1 MNINA
6 TLIGQ
11 TITFFLFLW
20 ICFKYIWPP
29 LVEAM
34 RERQKNIAEGLAA
47 AERAEKNLAQ
57 AQDQVAAELNKA
69 KEEAAGILD
78 QARARATA
86 MVEEAK
92 NDARAEGERL
102 KEAAQSEIEQEIN
115 RAKETL
121 RAQVAALSV
130 AGAEQVLGASVD
142 ASAHGALLDKLAAE
156 L

>member
-6 TLIGQ
+6 TFWGQ
-11 TITFFLFLW
+11 TLTFLVFLF
-20 ICFKYIWPP
+20 ICYKHIWPP
-29 LVEAM
+29 IVEAM

-57 AQDQVAAELNKA
+57 AQDQVAAEL
-69 KEEAAGILD
+69 
-78 QARARATA
+78 
-86 MVEEAK
+86 VEEAK
-92 NDARAEGERL
+92 NDARAEGDRL
-102 KEAAQSEIEQEIN
+102 KEAAQAEIDQEVN

>member
-6 TLIGQ
+6 TFWGQ
-11 TITFFLFLW
+11 TLTFLVFLF
-20 ICFKYIWPP
+20 ICYRHIWPP
-29 LVEAM
+29 IVEAM

-57 AQDQVAAELNKA
+57 AQDQVAAELAKA

-78 QARARATA
+78 QARARANA

-92 NDARAEGERL
+92 NDARAEGDRL
-102 KEAAQSEIEQEIN
+102 KESAQAEIDQEVN

-142 ASAHGALLDKLAAE
+142 AKAHSTLLDKLAAE